1 MNTTHSRRLLTLSAA
16 ALLALGGVYA
26 AAKTKTDG
34 KNAKPAPTT
43 APATPLVL
51 TTWAPPGFLKNPT
64 ALSFDRQGRCYV
76 AQTQRREG
84 GEMTA
89 RADLAHNMVPDHTFT
104 TVEDRARFGGNGDA
118 AWGDETG
125 GKMETITLLEDS
137 HGSGKADK
145 ATVFYEGF
153 NRNISDIMAGV
164 MWYEGNVYAT
174 VAPDLWMLR
183 DTNGTG
189 HADEIHSI
197 SHGYAV
203 HMGYPGHN
211 MHGLTVGPDG
221 KLYCT
226 MGDKGINLTGGP
238 PGRDLDYHNTGTVVR
253 MNPDGSDPE
262 VFCYGVRNT
271 FEVAFDKYGNLFAV
285 DNDADFP
292 TERERFVYLTQDS
305 DSGWRFHYQYRSAE
319 IGEGKSAKDGK
330 FHYNVWMAEK
340 MWVPYFKEQASYI
353 LPPLSNYS
361 DGPAGF
367 KYATEGSLDP
377 RYAGYFFLTQFPKAL
392 ITAFRAEPK
401 GAAFVMADEQTI
413 VRGTQCVG
421 LALGPDGAIYG
432 AGWGKSGFKLGQTG
446 SVVKLDDPAAAGS
459 PLRKETEK
467 LLREGPQQKSDEE
480 LKAQLGNVD
489 MRVRE
494 DAQFELARR
503 KSSKEFLAV
512 AFDKAA
518 GQLVRIHA
526 LWGLGQLINGHVLE
540 KPAATDLAAKLLS
553 GSFED
558 TDPEI
563 RVQAVKLLGE
573 IVIQHGPVV
582 DDAGV
587 LKMLGDESLRVRY
600 FAAVTLGKFAD
611 PKAVP
616 ALLQL
621 AADNHPLDPYIR
633 LAAVLGMVG
642 CNDPAQLVAAE
653 GNPSVQARLAAI
665 VSLRRM
671 KNAGVARFL
680 GDKDELVV
688 TEAARAIHDDE
699 SIPEAL
705 PALARL
711 IDRPNL
717 SNEALL
723 RRVLN
728 ANLRLG
734 GSEQIAGLAR
744 YAADEGNPAKL
755 RIEALDMLTK
765 WEEPLVNDRVEGI
778 YRIWPKRNAD
788 EVRSVITPLIPAILA
803 ATDPNVSRAATVLV
817 DKLQLRTDDT
827 VFAQWVGDAKRPAAS
842 RAAALHLLA
851 SRKFAKL
858 NEMIDTALAS
868 KEPGL
873 RVEALHVLAEN
884 DPKRAATEIAGV
896 LAGDSI
902 PEKQAAYQLLPDL
915 KLPQAESMLVES
927 MDKLLAGKLPAE
939 VQLDVLD
946 AAERVKSAT
955 LAEKLAKYQGS
966 LSKTDPLAP
975 FQACLAGGDAERGR
989 EVFTGHAE
997 FACITCHSIDGTGS
1011 TVGPSLAGI
1020 GSKPDKPRRY
1030 LLESMILPNAYIV
1043 PGYGVAGFTLK
1054 DGRTLSGFVRSED
1067 ATSIHLLD
1075 LESHATT
1082 IAKADVT
1089 SHTDPTSMMP
1099 AMGTNLTH
1107 GEIRD
1112 VIAYLES
1119 LK

>member
-1 MNTTHSRRLLTLSAA
+1 MKPTHSRRLLTLSAA
-16 ALLALGGVYA
+16 SLLVFGGVYA
-26 AAKTKTDG
+26 VAKTSTD
-34 KNAKPAPTT
+34 AKSAKPPAPTT
-43 APATPLVL
+43 GPSTPLVL
-51 TTWAPPGFLKNPT
+51 TTWAPTGFLKNPT

-89 RADLAHNMVPDHTFT
+89 RADLAHKMIPDHTFT
-104 TVEDRARFGGNGDA
+104 SVEDRARFGGKGNA

-125 GKMETITLLEDS
+125 GKIETITLLEDS

-145 ATVFYEGF
+145 ASVFYEGF
-153 NRNISDIMAGV
+153 NRNISDILAGV

-183 DTNGTG
+183 DTNG
-189 HADEIHSI
+189 HADDIHSI

-211 MHGLTVGPDG
+211 MHGLTIGPDG

-238 PGRDLDYHNTGTVVR
+238 PGRNLDYHNTGTVVR
-253 MNPDGSDPE
+253 MNFDGSDPE

-330 FHYNVWMAEK
+330 WHYNVWMAEK
-340 MWVPYFKEQASYI
+340 MWVPYFKEQSSYI
-353 LPPLSNYS
+353 LPALSNYS

-367 KYATEGSLDP
+367 KYATEGCLDP
-377 RYAGYFFLTQFPKAL
+377 QYAGHFFLTQFPKAL
-392 ITAFRAEPK
+392 VTTFRAEPK
-401 GAAFVMADEQTI
+401 GAAFIMADEQTI

-421 LALGPDGAIYG
+421 LTFGPDGALYG
-432 AGWGKSGFKLGQTG
+432 AEWGKSGFKLGHTG

-459 PLRKETEK
+459 ELRKETEK
-467 LLREGPQQKSDEE
+467 LLREGPYQKSNDE
-480 LKAQLGNVD
+480 LKSLLANAD

-503 KSSKEFLAV
+503 KSSKEFIAV
-512 AFDKAA
+512 AFDKSA
-518 GQLVRIHA
+518 GQMARIHA
-526 LWGLGQLINGHVLE
+526 LWGLGQLINLHILE

-553 GSFED
+553 GLCED
-558 TDPEI
+558 ADPEI
-563 RVQAVKLLGE
+563 RVQAFKLLGE
-573 IVIQHGPVV
+573 IVRQHGPVV
-582 DDAGV
+582 DDGGV
-587 LKMLGDESLRVRY
+587 LKMLGDDSLRVRY
-600 FAAVTLGKFAD
+600 FAAVTLGKFGD

-633 LAAVLGMVG
+633 LASVLGMVG

-653 GNPSVQARLAAI
+653 SNPSPQAKLAAI
-665 VSLRRM
+665 VALRRM
-671 KNAGVARFL
+671 KNPGVARFL
-680 GDKDELVV
+680 GDKDELIV
-688 TEAARAIHDDE
+688 TEAAHAIHDDE

-705 PALARL
+705 PPLAKL

-717 SNEALL
+717 SSEALL

-734 GSEQIAGLAR
+734 GSEQIAGLVR
-744 YAADEGNPAKL
+744 FAADERNAPVL
-755 RIEALDMLTK
+755 RVEALDMLTK

-778 YRIWPKRNAD
+778 YRVWPKRNAD
-788 EVRSVITPLIPAILA
+788 EVSSVITPQIPAILA
-803 ATDPNVSRAATVLV
+803 TTDPNVSRAATVLV
-817 DKLQLRTDDT
+817 DKLKLRTDDT

-851 SRKFAKL
+851 GRKFATMNQL
-858 NEMIDTALAS
+858 IETALAS
-868 KEPGL
+868 KEPAL
-873 RVEALHVLAEN
+873 RVEALRVLAES
-884 DPKRAATEIAGV
+884 DPARAAKEIAAV

-902 PEKQAAYQLLPDL
+902 PEKQAAYELLPEL
-915 KLPQAESMLVES
+915 NGPQAESMLADS
-927 MDKLLAGKLPAE
+927 MDTLLAGKLPAE

-946 AAERVKSAT
+946 AAAKVKSAA
-955 LAEKLAKYQGS
+955 LAGKLARYES
-966 LSKTDPLAP
+966 SVSKTDPLAP
-975 FQACLAGGDAERGR
+975 YQACLSGGDAERGR
-989 EVFTGHAE
+989 EVFTGHTE
-997 FACITCHSIDGTGS
+997 FACVSCHSVDGTGS
-1011 TVGPSLAGI
+1011 TVGPNLAGI
-1020 GSKPDKPRRY
+1020 GAKPDKPRRY
-1030 LLESMILPNAYIV
+1030 LLESLILPNAYIV
-1043 PGYGVAGFTLK
+1043 PGYGIASFTLK

-1067 ATSIHLLD
+1067 ADSIHLID
-1075 LESHATT
+1075 LENHASS
-1082 IAKADVT
+1082 IAKTDVA

-1099 AMGTNLTH
+1099 AMGANLTH
-1107 GEIRD
+1107 EEIRD
-1112 VIAYLES
+1112 VIEYLET